1 MTLFNWK
8 KIVNK
13 TQGRAKDIFAIMH
26 WMTFMSL
33 PSNRK
38 DIVYNYMQ
46 YNFVGNSFAVDLKPF
61 FFEAKNYTAQ
71 ERIEYLSL
79 LSYRSFAIYMHDQIV
94 TLDLSHA
101 NVGQDTINNNRLLT
115 LIDDKIHFKYEDN

>member
-38 DIVYNYMQ
+38 DTVYNYMQ
-46 YNFVGNSFAVDLKPF
+46 YNFVGNSFAVDLKPL

-101 NVGQDTINNNRLLT
+101 NVGQDAINNNRLLT
-115 LIDDKIHFKYEDN
+115 LIDDKIHFKYEDI

>member
-1 MTLFNWK
+1 
-8 KIVNK
+8 
-13 TQGRAKDIFAIMH
+13 
-26 WMTFMSL
+26 MSL

-38 DIVYNYMQ
+38 DTVYNYMQ
-46 YNFVGNSFAVDLKPF
+46 YNFVGNSFAVDLKPL

-101 NVGQDTINNNRLLT
+101 NVGQDAINNNRLLT
-115 LIDDKIHFKYEDN
+115 LIDDKIHFKYEDI

>member
-46 YNFVGNSFAVDLKPF
+46 YNFVGNSFAVDLKPL

-79 LSYRSFAIYMHDQIV
+79 LSYRSFAAYMHDQIV

-101 NVGQDTINNNRLLT
+101 NVSQDAINNNRLLT
-115 LIDDKIHFKYEDN
+115 LIDDKIHFKYEDI